1 MWGTYSGHRK
11 VRIGKAGIAAILICI
26 AVIAIIIIA
35 ALCAPAEPAE
45 PAVQDDADT
54 GLTIAEYNNAYGQDD
69 SSVTVSRDGTVTSR

>member
-26 AVIAIIIIA
+26 AIIALIIIA
-35 ALCAPAEPAE
+35 AVNAPPEHTAPAVP
-45 PAVQDDADT
+45 DDGDT

>member
-11 VRIGKAGIAAILICI
+11 VRIGKAGFAAILICV

-35 ALCAPAEPAE
+35 AVNAPSESAAPAVP
-45 PAVQDDADT
+45 DDGDT

-69 SSVTVSRDGTVTSR
+69 SSVTVSRDGSVTSR